1 MDCMASNESTTG
13 FGRYRKREKKLDK
26 RSRGEG
32 KVPFWFLTGASKQIR
47 KTVLRTVYKEDLE

>member
-1 MDCMASNESTTG
+1 MGRMASNESTTG
-13 FGRYRKREKKLDK
+13 FGRYRKREK
-26 RSRGEG
+26 RQTRGEG